1 MRQCNFCGKRED
13 DTTVDFFVSNG
24 STICSECV
32 KNCWELKNK
41 KTRIK
46 KVTAP
51 IRKMTPR
58 ACLKNK
64 SYTKHKS
71 YYCLLIL
78 KISKI
83 NIIYII
89 IDIF

>member
-41 KTRIK
+41 KK
-46 KVTAP
+46 QES
-51 IRKMTPR
+51 RK
-58 ACLKNK
+58 LWHQSGK
-64 SYTKHKS
+64 
-71 YYCLLIL
+71 
-78 KISKI
+78 
-83 NIIYII
+83 
-89 IDIF
+89 

>member
-41 KTRIK
+41 KNR
-46 KVTAP
+46 
-51 IRKMTPR
+51 
-58 ACLKNK
+58 NQE
-64 SYTKHKS
+64 SYGTNQENDS
-71 YYCLLIL
+71 
-78 KISKI
+78 
-83 NIIYII
+83 
-89 IDIF
+89 

>member
-41 KTRIK
+41 KTGIK
-46 KVTAP
+46 KVIAP

-58 ACLKNK
+58 KIK
-64 SYTKHKS
+64 SYLDE
-71 YYCLLIL
+71 YVVG
-78 KISKI
+78 
-83 NIIYII
+83 
-89 IDIF
+89 